1 MSFISNGTTDDSKED
16 TFSAYR
22 LSTTNNMIIEYGKEI
37 EKMAIE
43 LSKQDKPLDVR
54 RTLAASFH
62 ELLLIKKD
70 FSSLKRLDKLLDTLI
85 NDSYLKESGIQTVL
99 TKNLALIVENYFKNL
114 DIQQFVKQ
122 IFLQKDKEE

>member
-43 LSKQDKPLDVR
+43 LSKQEKPLDVR

-70 FSSLKRLDKLLDTLI
+70 ISSLKRLDKLLDTLI